1 MAKLAD
7 ALASGAS
14 GRKVVQV
21 QVLFRALETSNT
33 TFAGHAKVLKG
44 EEIFQH
50 FFCLYDI
57 LTCVEQ
63 SHIHYSIGGFCHEQR
78 TIFDEA

>member
-21 QVLFRALETSNT
+21 QVLFRAQRERNPAHVFGGTNGFGSLIGELTWVP
-33 TFAGHAKVLKG
+33 AGC
-44 EEIFQH
+44 ISF
-50 FFCLYDI
+50 
-57 LTCVEQ
+57 
-63 SHIHYSIGGFCHEQR
+63 
-78 TIFDEA
+78 